1 MLRSKA
7 TAALLRLK
15 EMDRKYNIKCIEG
28 KRGQSNVSTESSIDD
43 TPRNLR
49 SGFKASGNDEPDAV
63 RSFTATDAGDEARS
77 KASSKPKIQVKIPS
91 LIGKGD
97 DILSSKNV
105 STSKK
110 SSEDS
115 FEISNKT
122 SVADESRG
130 VQSKGE
136 DVSMTKESSKTLS
149 SLESTL
155 KEDSINVKA
164 KVEVGASES
173 VDRLKNSDESSVA
186 TILSEASGGSKII
199 FGTIRSVD
207 AESSTRSDRKSNV
220 SEEIASRSNDQESNA
235 ANDEATID
243 EVIGISGERSE
254 IILELSHATD
264 KDDNRSKD
272 SSRVEQKEYE
282 SDTFEEVGSSTASTS
297 SAEDRLEETLIKETF
312 QNTIRSGVKQIMI
325 TPHKQVEGVQKIV
338 TDDSPRDDLSRDKEI
353 IELVAPKIMQNTSE
367 CDIGLDE
374 ELSNYVKTME
384 DVDEML
390 PISLLKISK
399 QTTSARKQVRR
410 NKRHRKSSNE
420 NTSESLEKTESPES
434 SVLEKL
440 TKRKENKNEDYEP
453 RENSSA
459 TITKDT
465 GQKNEKEMKTTE
477 TSLLN
482 ERSKLE
488 TVDAEK
494 KTSENDTCTVESKTI
509 SSGVLLKETPKTSDV
524 TCTLRE
530 LNRDAID
537 AIARRHRII
546 RVPKNTFNKSGH
558 SRKFGT
564 IVKLPSTEYETPGK
578 YESDESRTGSLD
590 NLKESSQ
597 DQRTKKRNKSKR
609 ISKASKV
616 RKPPSC
622 GKVEEKQSRFDCKQS
637 RRLRKQAAAL
647 RLHQERQDI
656 RNYLLELECT
666 RLEFG
671 PGNTLAS
678 SKLPPFKPLEFPKIA
693 TFEKPEPADV
703 NVNSKHEVAGLQER
717 ISTIKQWLKD
727 QYVLYR
733 DYSSLAQTMNAKYIP
748 ASLEDAKRTIR
759 QLQKA
764 TIKTR

>member
-63 RSFTATDAGDEARS
+63 RSFTATDAGDETRS
-77 KASSKPKIQVKIPS
+77 KASSKSKIQVKIPS

-115 FEISNKT
+115 FEISIKT
-122 SVADESRG
+122 SVADESRD
-130 VQSKGE
+130 VQSNGE
-136 DVSMTKESSKTLS
+136 DVSMTKESPKALS

-164 KVEVGASES
+164 KVEVEASES

-207 AESSTRSDRKSNV
+207 AESSTRSNRKSNV
-220 SEEIASRSNDQESNA
+220 SEEMASRSNDQESNA

-254 IILELSHATD
+254 IISELSHATD

-282 SDTFEEVGSSTASTS
+282 SDTFEEAGSSTASTS
-297 SAEDRLEETLIKETF
+297 SAEDRLEETLTKETF
-312 QNTIRSGVKQIMI
+312 HNTIRSGVKQIMI

-338 TDDSPRDDLSRDKEI
+338 TDDRDKEI

-384 DVDEML
+384 NVDEIL

-440 TKRKENKNEDYEP
+440 TIRKENKNEDYEP

-459 TITKDT
+459 TIIKDM
-465 GQKNEKEMKTTE
+465 GQKNEKEIKTKE
-477 TSLLN
+477 TSLLD

-494 KTSENDTCTVESKTI
+494 KTSENDTCTVESKTV

-546 RVPKNTFNKSGH
+546 RVPKNTFNKSRY
-558 SRKFGT
+558 SRKLGT

-578 YESDESRTGSLD
+578 YESDESRTGSLE
-590 NLKESSQ
+590 NVRTMNESSQ

-609 ISKASKV
+609 ISKASKI

-671 PGNTLAS
+671 PGNTFAS